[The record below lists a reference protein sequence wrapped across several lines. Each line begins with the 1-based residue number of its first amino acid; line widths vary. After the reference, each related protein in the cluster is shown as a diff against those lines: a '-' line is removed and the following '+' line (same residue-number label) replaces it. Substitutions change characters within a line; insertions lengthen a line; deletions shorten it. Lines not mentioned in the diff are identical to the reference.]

1 MLNLNKDKAE
11 FIAIIQSRNYMDL
24 EKGLIG
30 VDVYVHTANKSFI
43 FNLIMGGLKYGI
55 RMLIRTLTI

>member
-1 MLNLNKDKAE
+1 
-11 FIAIIQSRNYMDL
+11 MDL
-24 EKGLIG
+24 EKGPVR
-30 VDVYVHTANKSFI
+30 VDVYVLTANKSFI